1 MQIINY
7 PSTGYQ
13 KEDYFHLY
21 DKVVSSLKNNT
32 DVKCICTFGG
42 VNQPGISDIDLLIV
56 FKNGSSF
63 SGDIISDLNAK
74 EQSLFTHGI
83 MALSEQH
90 WFQNKAYAMWDNQ
103 KLLVGEEP
111 LGEEIY
117 VNENELTILKKQTAL
132 EFLFTNYIDLTLQNE
147 YGIIKLRDLLQ
158 HTKGIIYDLNY
169 LNLTDTPI
177 NKFITQATEWITNW
191 HLQQPRNEDLT
202 KWFKA
207 FYKAY
212 SDFIQ
217 TIFESNKIYLPK
229 SVNRNFSKNIS
240 LKEATFIN
248 HTRSGVLLPS
258 VVAPIG
264 QKRVLKL
271 LNKLNKFE
279 FSIPTTDIAENS
291 ILEKRIQFFKEMKMY
306 NQIHFPKLGLL
317 TTSLMSKLV

>member
-7 PSTGYQ
+7 PLTGYQ
-13 KEDYFHLY
+13 KEDYFDLY
-21 DKVVSSLKNNT
+21 DHVVDSLKNNAE
-32 DVKCICTFGG
+32 VKCICTFGG

-63 SGDIISDLNAK
+63 SGDIISDLSAK

-90 WFQNKAYAMWDNQ
+90 WFQNKAFAMWDNQ

-117 VNENELTILKKQTAL
+117 VNETELTILKKQTAL

-169 LNLTDTPI
+169 LHLTNTPI
-177 NKFITQATEWITNW
+177 HKFITQATEWITNW
-191 HLQQPRNEDLT
+191 HLQQPRDEELI

-212 SDFIQ
+212 SEFIQ
-217 TIFESNKIYLPK
+217 SIFDSNKIYLPIFVK
-229 SVNRNFSKNIS
+229 RNFSKNIA
-240 LKEATFIN
+240 LKEATVIKY
-248 HTRSGVLLPS
+248 TRSGILLPS

-264 QKRVLKL
+264 QKKVLKL

-279 FSIPTTDIAENS
+279 FSIPSTDIAENS

-306 NQIHFPKLGLL
+306 NQLHFPKLGLL